1 MQNSTL
7 SHICTTDNMNLAIYH
22 RLTQSIR
29 LLPRDGLTM
38 AENSDK
44 FEINKGFTYTIYL

>member
-7 SHICTTDNMNLAIYH
+7 SHICTIDNMNLAIYH
-22 RLTQSIR
+22 RLTQPIR

-38 AENSDK
+38 AEKSEK
-44 FEINKGFTYTIYL
+44 FFKGNIPS